1 MLEVGQDGQVHLRG
15 RLDMQNVGELAM
27 PLAAQAA
34 QHPLLTIDLS
44 GVDKADSAAL
54 ALLLNTLRAARA
66 KNHQLRIENWPHS
79 LRSLLPL
86 YGLDELLLPDV
97 GDA

>member
-1 MLEVGQDGQVHLRG
+1 MLEVGQDGRMHLRG
-15 RLDMQNVGELAM
+15 RLDMQNVGELIT
-27 PLAAQAA
+27 PLASQAA
-34 QHPLLTIDLS
+34 QHPLLIIDLS
-44 GVDKADSAAL
+44 GVDKVDSAAL

-66 KNHQLRIENWPHS
+66 KKHQLRVENWPQG

-86 YGLDELLLPDV
+86 YGLDELLALDV